1 MFASLRKEAKGF
13 SLIELLIVMAIIAIL
28 AAIAIPNLLTA
39 QTKAKISKALAE
51 SKLIVTQTQLYQ
63 ADKNDYPT
71 DVTTLRTTNYI
82 SKTVDPFTQVSGT
95 NYGYSSAAD
104 KLAGHIWALS
114 VGPGCTSSCGAAMTA
129 FPSGLDDGVSGTGA
143 CPVTG
148 EVGWSSSYGA
158 IQPTAC

>member
-39 QTKAKISKALAE
+39 QTKAKVSKALAE

-63 ADKNDYPT
+63 SDKNVYPT
-71 DVTTLRTTNYI
+71 DVTDLRTNNYI
-82 SKTVDPFTQVSGT
+82 SKTVDPFTSVTGN
-95 NYGYSSAAD
+95 NYGFKVD
-104 KLAGHIWALS
+104 TGPHIWALS
-114 VGPGCTSSCGAAMTA
+114 VGPNSAAPGTIIAA
-129 FPSGLDDGVSGTGA
+129 FPGGLDDGLSGSGT
-143 CPVTG
+143 CTG

-158 IQPTAC
+158 IQPQAC

>member
-39 QTKAKISKALAE
+39 QTKAKVSKALAE

-63 ADKNDYPT
+63 ADKNEYPT

-82 SKTVDPFTQVSGT
+82 SKTVDPFTTATGT
-95 NYGYSSAAD
+95 NYGYSPTAD
-104 KLAGHIWALS
+104 KAAGHIWALS
-114 VGPGCTSSCGAAMTA
+114 VGPGCTSCGTA
-129 FPSGLDDGVSGTGA
+129 ISTWPGTALEDGVSGPGT
-143 CPVTG
+143 CPITG

-158 IQPTAC
+158 IQPTPC